1 MTASLTAIDAP
12 DSASDSDEAIRVLL
26 IDDSPTI
33 RSAAESYLAECGFT
47 VLSCENGF
55 EALSHIQAFAPDIVF
70 TDIQMPRIDG
80 YETVSLIRYH
90 EELHRDS
97 TGIGRTALPI
107 IVLSSRGG
115 VFDVAKGRLLGC
127 TDYVVKP
134 FRKETLLTAIQKHVH
149 ESRRLLRTVN
159 QHGAS
164 A

>member
-1 MTASLTAIDAP
+1 MIVSKNAIET
-12 DSASDSDEAIRVLL
+12 SDSESGRAIRVLL

-55 EALSHIQAFAPDIVF
+55 EALSRIQAFAPDIVF

-90 EELHRDS
+90 EELHRDG
-97 TGIGRTALPI
+97 TGRTPLPI

-134 FRKETLLTAIQKHVH
+134 FRKETLLTAIQKHVP
-149 ESRRLLRTVN
+149 ESRRLP
-159 QHGAS
+159 GAS